1 MLRQVRI
8 GIEYRGAI
16 YSGMNR
22 GDHREPGRS
31 VEGGRLGESIKR
43 PLAD

>member
-1 MLRQVRI
+1 MPRQVRI
-8 GIEYRGAI
+8 GIEY
-16 YSGMNR
+16 R

-31 VEGGRLGESIKR
+31 VEGGSVGGSIKR